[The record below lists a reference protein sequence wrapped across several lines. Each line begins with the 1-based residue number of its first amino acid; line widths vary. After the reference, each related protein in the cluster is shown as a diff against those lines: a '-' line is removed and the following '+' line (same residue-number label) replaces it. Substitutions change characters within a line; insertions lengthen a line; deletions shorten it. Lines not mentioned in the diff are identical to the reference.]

1 MKSQSCAPL
10 FPNWRNYVLTQI
22 EKFKMSGKGII
33 SYRLWVFS

>member
-1 MKSQSCAPL
+1 MKSRSWAPL

-22 EKFKMSGKGII
+22 EKFKMRERGII